1 MNPEKIAILVD
12 SGSDVPP
19 ELLQKYHMYV
29 VPLQIHFSHGNY
41 LDGVDITPQQVYEG
55 LEHEIPKTS
64 LPSGEQV
71 QSILEQ
77 IAADGYEK
85 VFAVC
90 ISSGLS
96 GTFNMVRLV
105 AEDFPGLSTF
115 ILDTRNISI
124 GSGMLAIQAAR
135 LIEEG
140 MGWEELCRVM
150 PQYVEKSKVFFC
162 LRTLEYLQKG
172 GRIGKVA
179 AAVGTAIALKPII
192 TCNEEGVYVVAAK
205 AIGHKAAVKKVLQMA
220 QNFSQNGKQALVAVM
235 HTNAAEECAALLR
248 EVQALL
254 PHGQF
259 VVQCGQISPALGVHT
274 GPGLLGIGICL
285 L

>member
-1 MNPEKIAILVD
+1 
-12 SGSDVPP
+12 
-19 ELLQKYHMYV
+19 
-29 VPLQIHFSHGNY
+29 
-41 LDGVDITPQQVYEG
+41 
-55 LEHEIPKTS
+55 
-64 LPSGEQV
+64 
-71 QSILEQ
+71 
-77 IAADGYEK
+77 
-85 VFAVC
+85 
-90 ISSGLS
+90 
-96 GTFNMVRLV
+96 
-105 AEDFPGLSTF
+105 
-115 ILDTRNISI
+115 
-124 GSGMLAIQAAR
+124 MLAIQAAR